1 MKNSILQTEKECYIC
16 KTTIG
21 LHKHHIYRGFN
32 RKISDRLG
40 CWIWLCGYHHNL
52 SDAGIHSNPELD
64 LAVKQECQKVFEET
78 HTREQF
84 MEAFGR
90 NYIFDE

>member
-1 MKNSILQTEKECYIC
+1 MNSIMQNEKICYVC
-16 KTTIG
+16 KIPFG
-21 LHKHHIYRGFN
+21 LHKHHIYRGIF
-32 RKISDRLG
+32 RKRADELG

-52 SDAGIHSNPELD
+52 SDAGIHSRPKLD
-64 LAVKQECQKVFEET
+64 LKVKRECQTVFEKT

-90 NYIFDE
+90 NYLEE